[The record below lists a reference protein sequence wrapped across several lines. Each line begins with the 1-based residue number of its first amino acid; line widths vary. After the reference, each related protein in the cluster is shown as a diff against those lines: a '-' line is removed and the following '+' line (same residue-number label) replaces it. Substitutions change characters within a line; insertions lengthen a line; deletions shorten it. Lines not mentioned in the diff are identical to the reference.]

1 MVNADRWRIRGKD
14 ESLDTNCSPLLQQPV
29 EQTPT
34 SQTIDGQQ
42 VPGCDAK
49 QSPQLFSIKKDKE
62 EHPLL
67 EDVNTCHTEREDAH
81 NVDGQELNLVYA
93 GTFGMPLVKDGCLSV
108 CLMGKRRERLT
119 STQGRPNT
127 GHHLSASMKREE
139 DQQKEVNRTTEREDF
154 LWIGF
159 HASDEWAKRISWL
172 CHISLSHMRFY
183 MSSRCLVALKSS
195 WDDNKSSTY
204 LLRKGRSGWISF
216 HVISLLGSQR
226 IRLSN
231 GSIIL
236 NALLV
241 IGRLGYDSVSCY
253 GIHACRPHTFHIRVT
268 KHSGVISS
276 VHRLQVRQVGEAR
289 CESSEPIP
297 CYD

>member
-67 EDVNTCHTEREDAH
+67 DDVNTCHTEREDAH

-127 GHHLSASMKREE
+127 GHHLSASCVVMVAIYTSNWCMKRATEMETFGGCCYRWFFVIRTSDQHATTTKQRTTSGRIISVIISYTMKREE

-172 CHISLSHMRFY
+172 CHISLSHMRFC

-195 WDDNKSSTY
+195 WDDKSSTY
-204 LLRKGRSGWISF
+204 LLRKGRSG
-216 HVISLLGSQR
+216 
-226 IRLSN
+226 
-231 GSIIL
+231 
-236 NALLV
+236 
-241 IGRLGYDSVSCY
+241 
-253 GIHACRPHTFHIRVT
+253 
-268 KHSGVISS
+268 
-276 VHRLQVRQVGEAR
+276 
-289 CESSEPIP
+289 
-297 CYD
+297 